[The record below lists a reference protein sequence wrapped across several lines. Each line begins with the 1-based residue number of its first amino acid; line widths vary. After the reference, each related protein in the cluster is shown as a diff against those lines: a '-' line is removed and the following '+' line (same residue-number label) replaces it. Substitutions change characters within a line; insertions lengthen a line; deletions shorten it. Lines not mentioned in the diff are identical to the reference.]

1 MKTFILS
8 DESVNNYGFWLP
20 LSGAQLDQFKKNPV
34 MLWMHNRA
42 WRGTKDEILPIGY
55 WDNIRVENGKLLA
68 DAVFDESDEF
78 AMSISEKVD
87 NNVLRMAS
95 VGIRVI
101 ETSKDAKWIKP
112 GQTTETPTK
121 WALRE
126 ASIVDIG
133 SNNNALSLVF
143 YDENDKMI
151 NLADGKTT
159 LPLRL
164 LEDKP
169 DNLSNS
175 INMKKLSQLLQL
187 AEGASEEQ
195 LADAIQAILTENKNL
210 KDAKIAVEQ
219 KLSDYEAKEK
229 TARTNE
235 AKSLLDA
242 AVADGR
248 IDADGRKTW
257 ENLFEKD
264 HESAQATLA
273 AIQKRPSVAGQLKDD
288 NKLPERDTLAK
299 LSWDELDKQGKLRLL
314 KDKHADLYE
323 EKFEQKFGKKP
334 NK

>member
-55 WDNIRVENGKLLA
+55 WDNIRVENGKLLG
-68 DAVFDESDEF
+68 DAIFDESDEF

-101 ETSKDAKWIKP
+101 ETSRDAKWIKP
-112 GQTTETPTK
+112 GQTTETPTM
-121 WALRE
+121 WSLRE

-151 NLADGKTT
+151 NLADGNIT
-159 LPLRL
+159 LPLRT

-169 DNLSNS
+169 DNLSNPV
-175 INMKKLSQLLQL
+175 NMKKLSQLLQL
-187 AEGASEEQ
+187 ADGASEEQ
-195 LADAIQAILTENKNL
+195 LAEAIQSILTENKNH
-210 KDAKIAVEQ
+210 KDAKIAAEQ
-219 KLSDYEAKEK
+219 KLSDYEAREK
-229 TARTNE
+229 TARTGE

-248 IDADGRKTW
+248 IDAEGRKPFET
-257 ENLFEKD
+257 LFEKD
-264 HESAQATLA
+264 HESAAATLA
-273 AIQKRPSVAGQLKDD
+273 ALPKRTPVSRQLGD
-288 NKLPERDTLAK
+288 NKSPEREALAK

-314 KDKHADLYE
+314 KDNHLDLFE
-323 EKFEQKFGKKP
+323 EKFEKRFGKKP